1 MGMITL
7 KTHAR
12 AAMELAILKIRNGPD
27 FGSPQPLLRKK
38 LLITVLSD
46 SGKTSSIID
55 NMYIVKRYASESS
68 HSIAVSSDDEALAK
82 ANKEVGRGGLYLV
95 RVVND
100 KARNDKVHFIW
111 TQFSELYSYFKKELK
126 QMMLRS

>member
-38 LLITVLSD
+38 LLTVLSD

-55 NMYIVKRYASESS
+55 R
-68 HSIAVSSDDEALAK
+68 
-82 ANKEVGRGGLYLV
+82 V
-95 RVVND
+95 R
-100 KARNDKVHFIW
+100 K
-111 TQFSELYSYFKKELK
+111 LYSNLPPNA
-126 QMMLRS
+126 MLVICTGHGDTAIVQR